1 MELSTIELAGGNIR
15 LKKRIV
21 SQADDS
27 TDANAKKRS
36 KRSYILEQIMQIART
51 TQLYIICLAHDNG
64 SHY

>member
-27 TDANAKKRS
+27 IDANAKKHS